1 MVLVGIS
8 GRRTHTPLQYSAQPM
23 TMPSAPDPYVP
34 SAAGTG
40 GDLSV
45 LGDVLRYA
53 ASYAVAQEALDR
65 ALEGVRKLPDWVVI
79 TPGCIEG
86 WTFGAIVAGPPA
98 VFLFWPFPAGL
109 PARQWDASRN
119 CRQYVHDLLGPD
131 FRGAVEL
138 VYFHWMSPRASVER
152 EVFAGGRDISPTSL
166 AFVSHHELD
175 AYLPAWE
182 LLPGIEPL
190 SPQLLGQIREMA
202 KRPVQPGPPDGG
214 ADRLPL
220 LRGPGDW

>member
-1 MVLVGIS
+1 
-8 GRRTHTPLQYSAQPM
+8 M
-23 TMPSAPDPYVP
+23 TMPSAPDPQLP

-53 ASYAVAQEALDR
+53 ASYAVAQEALDK

-119 CRQYVHDLLGPD
+119 CRQYVHDLLGPT
-131 FRGAVEL
+131 
-138 VYFHWMSPRASVER
+138 
-152 EVFAGGRDISPTSL
+152 FAARSSL
-166 AFVSHHELD
+166 STFT
-175 AYLPAWE
+175 
-182 LLPGIEPL
+182 GC
-190 SPQLLGQIREMA
+190 
-202 KRPVQPGPPDGG
+202 RPVRAWNERCSPAAGTS
-214 ADRLPL
+214 R
-220 LRGPGDW
+220 RRVWRS